1 MSDASGSTGA
11 ETIEVWLVT
20 DADDQRAMHEMI
32 ALYEGGVCTVFE
44 TVGWK
49 PESPVERLLA
59 VAGFTGG
66 DGASALAVK
75 ALSCE
80 TPVVQIKGFTA
91 KASLRSDVEL
101 TIRAALT
108 GDLGGFS
115 AVAAGQSGF
124 HRVEMAFEQVW
135 AAAGRP
141 PVRARYPELVQG
153 ASAAASGP
161 CSILAS
167 AASNERLSAV
177 LRLGGEGHAPAEEE
191 STEPMSR

>member
-1 MSDASGSTGA
+1 MSDAA
-11 ETIEVWLVT
+11 NPETIEVWLVT
-20 DADDQRAMHEMI
+20 DGDDHRAMHEMI
-32 ALYEGGVCTVFE
+32 ALYADGTCTVFE

-49 PESPVERLLA
+49 PEGPVERVLA

-66 DGASALAVK
+66 HGASPLSVK
-75 ALSCE
+75 TLSCE
-80 TPVVQIKGFTA
+80 TPVVQLKGFTA
-91 KASLRSDVEL
+91 PASRRAEVEL

-115 AVAAGQSGF
+115 PVAAGQSGF

-141 PVRARYPELVQG
+141 PVRARHPDLVQG

-161 CSILAS
+161 CSIHAP
-167 AASNERLSAV
+167 AADNERMRSV
-177 LRLGGEGHAPAEEE
+177 LRLGGAGHALEQDEPAE
-191 STEPMSR
+191 TLGR

>member
-1 MSDASGSTGA
+1 MNDATEV

-20 DADDQRAMHEMI
+20 DADDHRAMHEML
-32 ALYEGGVCTVFE
+32 ALYADGTCTVFE

-49 PESPVERLLA
+49 PERPVERLLA

-66 DGASALAVK
+66 SGASPLSVK
-75 ALSCE
+75 TLSCE
-80 TPVVQIKGFTA
+80 TPIVQLKGFSA
-91 KASLRSDVEL
+91 PASFRVDVEM

-115 AVAAGQSGF
+115 PVAAGQSGY

-141 PVRARYPELVQG
+141 PVRARHPHLVQG
-153 ASAAASGP
+153 VSATAAGP
-161 CSILAS
+161 CSIRDS
-167 AASNERLSAV
+167 AAENERLSAV
-177 LRLGGEGHAPAEEE
+177 LRLGGEGQTPDQEE
-191 STEPMSR
+191 STETLSR